1 MRPTVYTSPAVTTA
15 CNVRRFDRM
24 KWWGVWQRYIVCQV
38 IVPGMRFP
46 SGSLEPMTDASN
58 FIPGCGVPYGRRGDC
73 TILVGPT
80 AGRFFRGCGI
90 QLKDKMREYYKIAE
104 NIFSVTIPEELTT
117 WHELRPRYA
126 PFAVEPDAE
135 TMLDVVVTNG
145 SMPEFASA
153 EVYEPDHAGVG
164 FITSRMLR
172 LGDGA
177 TVVEFMDVEDSSIRL
192 QMQMPYTFER
202 CELYFQ
208 PRGDDKDAYFLPHA
222 LMVAYM
228 AAAIERDTLMMHSS
242 VVVHGG
248 FAYIFQGKSG
258 TGKSTHS
265 RMWLQHI
272 EGAEL
277 LNDDNPL
284 VRFAAD
290 GTAMVY
296 GSPWSGK
303 THCYRNAGA
312 PVGAF
317 VRIVRGEENRL
328 VALPPLRGYASLTA
342 SVMSAPFFDEQH
354 RNRRHRVIER
364 LVTSVRCCEMHCRP
378 DADAARVC
386 RDSLSD

>member
-1 MRPTVYTSPAVTTA
+1 
-15 CNVRRFDRM
+15 M
-24 KWWGVWQRYIVCQV
+24 K
-38 IVPGMRFP
+38 
-46 SGSLEPMTDASN
+46 
-58 FIPGCGVPYGRRGDC
+58 
-73 TILVGPT
+73 
-80 AGRFFRGCGI
+80 
-90 QLKDKMREYYKIAE
+90 EYYKIAE
-104 NIFSVTIPEELTT
+104 NLLSVTMPDEFAT
-117 WHELRPRYA
+117 WEELRPRYT
-126 PFAVEPDAE
+126 PFAVEPAVE
-135 TMLDVVVTNG
+135 TMLDVVVTAG
-145 SMPEFASA
+145 LMPAFSAA

-164 FITSRMLR
+164 FITSRMSR

-177 TVVEFMDVEDSSIRL
+177 TVIEFMDVGDSSIRL
-192 QMQMPYTFER
+192 QMLMRDTFER
-202 CELYFQ
+202 CELFFKPQ
-208 PRGDDKDAYFLPHA
+208 GDDKDAYFLTHA

-228 AAAIERDTLMMHSS
+228 VAAIGCDTLMMHSS
-242 VVVHGG
+242 VVVYDG

-317 VRIVRGEENRL
+317 VRIVRGGENRL
-328 VALPPLRGYASLTA
+328 VALSPLRGYASLTA
-342 SVMSAPFFDEQH
+342 SVMSVPFFDEQH
-354 RNRRHRVIER
+354 RNSRHRVIER